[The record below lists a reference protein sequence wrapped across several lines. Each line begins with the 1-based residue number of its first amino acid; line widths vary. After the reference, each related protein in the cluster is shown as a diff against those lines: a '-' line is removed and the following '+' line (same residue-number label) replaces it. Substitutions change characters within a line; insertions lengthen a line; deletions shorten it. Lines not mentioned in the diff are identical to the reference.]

1 MTIHEQANELL
12 KNVGGILAVV
22 NALRDLDAPIA
33 ILGNAPSI
41 NDLDKSKLDE
51 CVTLGVNRISRF
63 YTPNVLL
70 YTESDMFS
78 PDNDLLYPD
87 VIASESPCKIAYAAI
102 ERPIN

>member
-12 KNVGGILAVV
+12 KNVGDIRGVV
-22 NALRDLDAPIA
+22 GALKTIDAPIA

-70 YTESDMFS
+70 YTEGDMFS
-78 PDNDLLYPD
+78 PDNDL
-87 VIASESPCKIAYAAI
+87 
-102 ERPIN
+102 